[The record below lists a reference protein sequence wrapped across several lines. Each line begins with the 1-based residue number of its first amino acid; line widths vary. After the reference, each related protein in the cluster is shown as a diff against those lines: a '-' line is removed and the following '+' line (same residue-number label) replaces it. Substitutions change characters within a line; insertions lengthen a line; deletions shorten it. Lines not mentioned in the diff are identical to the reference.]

1 MKNNVIK
8 FPKLEGEINY
18 NANEELAKF
27 KMTFIEEVTKF
38 LTGMVFSELERAN
51 TDLDDDDIPDAILIA
66 ESIKSLMM
74 KKHGF
79 EHPLQE
85 FSVDFEEMY
94 KSDILEDTIND
105 TLED

>member
-1 MKNNVIK
+1 MKDNVIK

-18 NANEELAKF
+18 NASEEIAKY
-27 KMTFIEEVTKF
+27 KMEFIEEVTKF

-51 TDLDDDDIPDAILIA
+51 TNLDDEDVPDAILIA

-85 FSVDFEEMY
+85 FSIDFEEMY
-94 KSDILEDTIND
+94 KSDILNGDEEDI
-105 TLED
+105 EG